1 LSDDT
6 LSRCAETEIP
16 IHVHVAEGE
25 EDATL
30 HKKEFGMSALSRL
43 NKFELLREN
52 SLLSHCL
59 LIDDEDL
66 DLIRDRNC
74 RVVFNPQS
82 NMNNGAGI
90 PNHSR
95 FKNAGIKVNLG
106 NDGYGADLTRDM
118 RVLLLT
124 QHLLYKDPTA
134 FGTSDLFDIVFKNN
148 AEYASHILGTKI
160 GKIAE
165 GYGADLVI
173 YEYDPPTPL
182 TAENFMD
189 HYYFSIMEN
198 CKPKAVLVDGRWL
211 MKDEKLC
218 TLNEEKVNSESKKQC
233 EDFWKRV

>member
-1 LSDDT
+1 
-6 LSRCAETEIP
+6 
-16 IHVHVAEGE
+16 
-25 EDATL
+25 
-30 HKKEFGMSALSRL
+30 
-43 NKFELLREN
+43 
-52 SLLSHCL
+52 
-59 LIDDEDL
+59 
-66 DLIRDRNC
+66 
-74 RVVFNPQS
+74 
-82 NMNNGAGI
+82 MNNGAGI

-198 CKPKAVLVDGRWL
+198 CKPKAGLVDGRWL
-211 MKDEKLC
+211 MKEEKLC
-218 TLNEEKVNSESKKQC
+218 TLDEEKVNSESRKQC